1 MRIRGGG
8 GTDFHPVF
16 SYVDAL
22 RSEKEFTNL
31 KGLIYFTDGYGTF
44 PAKKPDY
51 EVAFVFIDD
60 DYNDPEVPPWAIK
73 LVLQRDE
80 I

>member
-51 EVAFVFIDD
+51 EVEFVFIDD